1 MSSDAGWRLDAS
13 PTGLEEVR
21 RLVAAT
27 AVDAPPDAVYDAQ
40 AVAVELVTNAWLH
53 GRPPAELRLEVRD
66 GHLVVEV
73 SDTGHGVP
81 SLQPLSDV
89 ATVGRG
95 LRLVAA
101 LSAGWGV
108 HAHPEGKTV
117 WASVPLDQTLPEQ
130 SGPDMDAEE
139 LLAAWPDDTPREQTF
154 TVRLEKVPLKLLV
167 DSSAHI
173 AEVVREMRV
182 LLAGASPEEPLRG
195 GMSDMAAALE
205 YDWGNGRQVLHDQM
219 AAAEAA
225 GLDEFDVELPLPATA
240 AEPCRQFVAALD
252 NADALSRAGQL
263 LTAEEPPSGVAFRHW
278 WVGSIVESIE
288 AQARGETPPRPA
300 RFWDILRGQ
309 VDQLTARARA
319 WDRLQLLQKVTAE
332 LAAATTVDS
341 VAQVVAENAA
351 VQLGALAARVYVLDE
366 HGVMH
371 SRAWHGRLGDA
382 GDQFESFSI
391 DADLPGAVVART
403 GRRVVLRHLGEIYR
417 TFPSLDGYYPTDRSL
432 LIQPVVVGTRVVGL
446 LGLTF
451 DSKAVEESE
460 QVAFVQSMADA
471 LAQALDRAQ
480 AIERAEARAEQ
491 LRLAADASLA
501 LNASLDFQATVDA
514 VTNVLVPRLADWA
527 VVQVLR
533 DGLLDNASILHPD
546 PDKIAWVRSLEG
558 RWPVDM
564 DAPTGGPA
572 VVRTGRSEVY
582 PVLPQE
588 LIEAGAVDDEHLEA
602 LRGMGMRSALVAPLA
617 GRSGIVG
624 ALTLIYAESGRHY
637 SEDDLP
643 LVEDIARRAAF
654 AIETADTFREQSG
667 RLADVVQV
675 AEAAQ
680 RAILT
685 DVPPRIGAVALG
697 ATYRSSAAEATVGGD
712 FFEAIPRADGVRLLI
727 GDVRG
732 KGLAAVRT
740 ASLVLGAARAALDD
754 LETLAEV
761 AADIDRR
768 LRRHL
773 TDEDFVTACFVEIA
787 ANGAY
792 SIVSAGH
799 PAPFVVARGE
809 LHEVDVAASPPLGLG
824 AAPTATTGQLLPGD
838 RILLYTDGLTEA
850 RTVEGGFVSVE
861 QVVQPL
867 VEMRLNDALPAILE
881 ALRNESRALDDDL
894 ALLAAEYDPLPRQS
908 DGQAGAGVSRAVTT

>member
-1 MSSDAGWRLDAS
+1 MSRDPGWQLDPS
-13 PTGLEEVR
+13 PTGLDEVR
-21 RLVAAT
+21 RLVAA
-27 AVDAPPDAVYDAQ
+27 AAEDAPADVVYDAQ

-53 GRPPAELRLEVRD
+53 GRPPAELRLDIRD
-66 GHLVVEV
+66 EHLIVEV
-73 SDTGHGVP
+73 SDAGHGLP
-81 SLQPLSDV
+81 SVQPLSDV

-101 LSAGWGV
+101 LSTGWGI
-108 HAHPEGKTV
+108 HTHPDGKTV
-117 WASVPLDQTLPEQ
+117 WASVALDQTAPQQAWPEVD
-130 SGPDMDAEE
+130 PDE
-139 LLAAWPDDTPREQTF
+139 LLAAWPDDAEDEPTF
-154 TVRLEKVPLKLLV
+154 VVRLEKVPLEMLTAA
-167 DSSAHI
+167 SAHI

-182 LLAGASPEEPLRG
+182 LLAGATPEEPLPG
-195 GMSDMAAALE
+195 GLSDMAAALE
-205 YDWGNGRQVLHDQM
+205 YDWGAGQHSLHQQM
-219 AAAEAA
+219 AAAEEA
-225 GLDEFDVELPLPATA
+225 GLDEFDVELHLPATA
-240 AEPCRQFVAALD
+240 AEPCRRFLAALD
-252 NADALSRAGQL
+252 SADALSRAGQL
-263 LTAEEPPSGVAFRHW
+263 LAGEEPPSGVAFRHW
-278 WVGSIVESIE
+278 WVGSIVASLE
-288 AQARGETPPRPA
+288 AQDRGEAPPRSG
-300 RFWDILRGQ
+300 RFWDVLREQ

-332 LAAATTVDS
+332 LAAATTVDA
-341 VAQVVAENAA
+341 VARVVADNAA

-366 HGVMH
+366 HGVMR
-371 SRAWHGRLGDA
+371 SRAWHGRLGEAADRF
-382 GDQFESFSI
+382 DSFSI
-391 DADLPGAVVART
+391 DEELPGAIVART

-417 TFPSLDGYYPTDRSL
+417 RFPSLDGYYPTDRSL
-432 LIQPVVVGTRVVGL
+432 LIQPVSVGSRVVAL

-451 DSKAVEESE
+451 DSNAIEESE
-460 QVAFVQSMADA
+460 QVAFVQSLADA

-480 AIERAEARAEQ
+480 AIERAEARAER

-533 DGLLDNASILHPD
+533 DGRLDNASILHPD

-564 DAPTGGPA
+564 DAPTGAPA
-572 VVRTGRSEVY
+572 VVRTGQSEVY

-588 LIEAGAVDDEHLEA
+588 LIESGAVDEEHLAA
-602 LRGMGMRSALVAPLA
+602 LRGMGLRSALVAPLA

-637 SEDDLP
+637 SHDDLP

-740 ASLVLGAARAALDD
+740 ASLVLGAARAAADD
-754 LETLAEV
+754 LETIAEV

-787 ANGAY
+787 ADGTY
-792 SIVSAGH
+792 TVVSAGH
-799 PAPFVVARGE
+799 PAPLLVSRGE
-809 LHEVDVAASPPLGLG
+809 LREVPVAPSPPLGLG
-824 AAPTATTGQLLPGD
+824 AAPVATTGRLEPGD

-850 RTVEGGFVSVE
+850 RTVAGDFLSVE
-861 QVVQPL
+861 RVVRPL
-867 VEMRLNDALPAILE
+867 LGMRLNDALATILE
-881 ALRNESRALDDDL
+881 TLRTESRALDDDL
-894 ALLAAEYDPLPRQS
+894 ALLAVEYDPLPRQN
-908 DGQAGAGVSRAVTT
+908 DGQAGTGVSRAVTT